1 MSWQHA
7 GQQNERLVDAIF
19 VKSHMGG
26 VIYAH
31 LNIYYADF
39 GYLAYNDR
47 KGPYCIGVYM
57 KFW

>member
-1 MSWQHA
+1 MSWQLA
-7 GQQNERLVDAIF
+7 AQQNTRLVDTIF

-31 LNIYYADF
+31 LNIYYTDF

-57 KFW
+57 KCW